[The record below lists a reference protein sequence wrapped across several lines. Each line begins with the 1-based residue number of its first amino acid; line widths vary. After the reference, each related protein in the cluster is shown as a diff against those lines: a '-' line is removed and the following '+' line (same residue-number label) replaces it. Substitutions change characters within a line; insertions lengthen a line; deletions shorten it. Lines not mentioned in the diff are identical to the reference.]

1 MDEAIE
7 ELTHSLLQ
15 GGDGVRKRAAYHPPP
30 QRDLQ
35 YVFDQNGGTKQ
46 GTRLERRF
54 NLAVEEGTIQ
64 PAPTAVESIAMQRA
78 QFNRRK
84 KK

>member
-7 ELTHSLLQ
+7 ELTYSLLQ
-15 GGDGVRKRAAYHPPP
+15 GGDNVRKRAAYHPPA

-54 NLAVEEGTIQ
+54 DLAVEEGTIQ
-64 PAPTAVESIAMQRA
+64 PAATALESLTMQ
-78 QFNRRK
+78 
-84 KK
+84 